1 MRYRIIITQNG
12 KKRKILY
19 EGSNES
25 NAKEKYFKTKDKNK
39 VLLPKKNNAYKKIK
53 PVIYELLLLK
63 EKEDSDTDYFDRDE
77 LGRTIPI
84 KLNSDKWSLIHKS
97 EYFYEEKFSVYG
109 YKERMDT
116 KKILKLFIL
125 NKTKEDKIKQINY
138 INNKLLIHQNSD
150 FDIIVC
156 KNSYDTKRLYKVLME
171 FCETN
176 KVKNI
181 LFTGSIN
188 RKNRTKTYKRIVE
201 KTGWTINKTYRSST
215 RP

>member
-19 EGSNES
+19 ESRNES
-25 NAKEKYFKTKDKNK
+25 NSKEKYFKTKDNNI

-53 PVIYELLLLK
+53 PVLYELLLLK
-63 EKEDSDTDYFDRDE
+63 EKEESDIDYFDRDE

-84 KLNSDKWSLIHKS
+84 KLNSENWSLIHKS
-97 EYFYEEKFSVYG
+97 DYFYEEKFSVYG

-116 KKILKLFIL
+116 KKILKFFLL
-125 NKTKEDKIKQINY
+125 NKSKEDGIKQINY
-138 INNKLLIHQNSD
+138 INNKLLIHQNYD
-150 FDIIVC
+150 FDIVVS
-156 KNSYDTKRLYKVLME
+156 KNSYDTKRLYNVLVE

-188 RKNRTKTYKRIVE
+188 RKNRTKTYKRIVD

>member
-12 KKRKILY
+12 KKRKIVY
-19 EGSNES
+19 EGSNEN
-25 NAKEKYFKTKDKNK
+25 NAKEKYFKTRDKNI

-53 PVIYELLLLK
+53 PVLYELLLLK
-63 EKEDSDTDYFDRDE
+63 EKEETDIDYYDRDE
-77 LGRTIPI
+77 LGRTIPV
-84 KLNSDKWSLIHKS
+84 KLNSEKWSLIHKS
-97 EYFYEEKFSVYG
+97 EYFYEEKFTVYG
-109 YKERMDT
+109 FKERMDT
-116 KKILKLFIL
+116 KKLLRLFIL
-125 NKTKEDKIKQINY
+125 NKSKEDNIKQINY
-138 INNKLLIHQNSD
+138 INNKLLIHQNYD
-150 FDIIVC
+150 FNIIVC
-156 KNSYDTKRLYKVLME
+156 KNPYDTKRLYRVLLE

>member
-1 MRYRIIITQNG
+1 MRYKIIITKDG
-12 KKRKILY
+12 KKKKVLY
-19 EGSNES
+19 EGSNEKI
-25 NAKEKYFKTKDKNK
+25 AKQKYFTTKDNNK

-53 PVIYELLLLK
+53 PVLYELLFLK
-63 EKEDSDTDYFDRDE
+63 EKMENDTSYFDRDE

-84 KLNSDKWSLIHKS
+84 YIKSDKWTLVHKS
-97 EYFYEEKFSVYG
+97 EYFIEEKFSVFG
-109 YKERMDT
+109 YKERMDI
-116 KKILKLFIL
+116 KKILKMFVL

-138 INNKLLIHQNSD
+138 INNKLLIHQNYD

-156 KNSYDTKRLYKVLME
+156 KNVYDTKRLYKTLID
-171 FCETN
+171 FCDTN
-176 KVKNI
+176 NVKNI

-201 KTGWTINKTYRSST
+201 KTGWTFNKTYRTST